1 MGRGTKVVE
10 HLRVEEIDG
19 RRKRGTEPWRGR
31 RWPVI
36 RCALVN
42 PQPAAELAPEVGLA
56 RQTVHNLVAAYD
68 RHGPQ
73 ALEAPGHGQRQR
85 AYLSLERER
94 AIVER
99 FVKRSAAGQ
108 VSTGI
113 QIKPAFEK
121 AVGHRVAKAAVY
133 RILQRRQW
141 RTVVPR
147 PRHPQASAEEQAAFK
162 NTSRTKSRRSSA
174 AATRKTRGRG

>member
-1 MGRGTKVVE
+1 MVE
-10 HLRVEEIDG
+10 HLRVEEIDE
-19 RRKRGTEPWRGR
+19 RLKRCTAPWRVR
-31 RWPVI
+31 RWQVI
-36 RCALVN
+36 RWALVN
-42 PQPAAELAPEVGLA
+42 PKPAAELAPEVGLA
-56 RQTVHNLVAAYD
+56 RQTVHNLVAAYN

-73 ALEAPGHGQRQR
+73 ALEAPGQGQRQR
-85 AYLSLERER
+85 AYLSLEQER

-121 AVGHRVAKAAVY
+121 AVGHRVAKTAVY
-133 RILQRRQW
+133 RILKRPQW
-141 RTVVPR
+141 RKVVPR

-162 NTSRTKSRRSSA
+162 KTSRTKSRRSSE
-174 AATRKTRGRG
+174 AATRKTRGRC